1 MTMPL
6 IPFEQP
12 VEKNHFPIVG
22 QLVVLSLILG
32 ITFGSLW
39 WLSPTRGAVIDPNI
53 RPTVNLYDVE
63 TENIQL
69 NTEDISLR
77 ATAAYVWD
85 VRSQRALYKK
95 NETQSLPL
103 ASITKL
109 MTALV
114 THELI
119 TDVTNVI
126 VPGAAIKQEGNSGL
140 LEGETL
146 TIQELNELALV
157 SSSNDAAFALANTAG
172 ALLGDR
178 NPTQQF
184 ITAMNIRADELQ
196 LSSLA
201 FLNTTGLDVNVTTP
215 GAVGNVKDVSF
226 LLEYII
232 EEYPEIVIITTEPT
246 TRVYNSDGIFH
257 DAENTNAIV
266 SKIPNLLA
274 SKTGYTDLAGGNL
287 TVAFDLGLD
296 RPIIITVLGST
307 RDARFTDV
315 LTLIEAVQDSIT
327 NE

>member
-6 IPFEQP
+6 IPFEHP
-12 VEKNHFPIVG
+12 VEKNHFPIVA
-22 QLVVLSLILG
+22 QLVVLTLILG

-39 WLSPTRGAVIDPNI
+39 WLSPTRNTVVDQDI

-63 TENIQL
+63 TENMQL
-69 NTEDISLR
+69 NTDDISLR

-85 VRSQRALYKK
+85 VRAQRALYKK
-95 NETQSLPL
+95 NETQTLPL

-119 TDVTNVI
+119 TDMTNVI

-172 ALLGDR
+172 ALLGERD
-178 NPTQQF
+178 PTQQF
-184 ITAMNIRADELQ
+184 IHAMNIRANELQ

-201 FLNTTGLDVNVTTP
+201 FLNTTGLDANLTTP

-232 EEYPEIVIITTEPT
+232 EEYPEIVMITTESA
-246 TRVYNSDGIFH
+246 TRVYNSSGISH

-266 SKIPNLLA
+266 RKIPNLLA

-315 LTLIEAVQDSIT
+315 LTLIEAVQDSIIT
-327 NE
+327 E